1 MSLAIRRLSRVHK
14 IIGAVVGIQLFFW
27 TVSGLFFTLFPIETI
42 RGDPWRPQIEHGTLE
57 TMAVEVGAVEAA
69 AKVEGAWLSAE
80 LQPFLDRPVWVI
92 TTSKTRQ
99 MVDATT
105 GDIWSPLDPVSFRAL
120 QRRFADA
127 DGAAKIPGTE
137 ATAIYLTEAAPREYG
152 GALPVWVIE
161 DARTQQRIY
170 FDATTGAVKSV
181 RTNQWRVFDVLW
193 RFHIMDV
200 TGEDRFDTWWM
211 KLFAFLG
218 LSMVLSGF
226 ALLFDRWRK
235 GRLLS

>member
-14 IIGAVVGIQLFFW
+14 IVGAVVGLQLFFW
-27 TVSGLFFTLFPIETI
+27 TLSGLFFTLFPIETI

-57 TMAVEVGAVEAA
+57 KMAVQVGAIEAA
-69 AKVEGAWLSAE
+69 AKVEGVWLSAE

-92 TTSKTRQ
+92 TTSETRQ
-99 MVDATT
+99 MVDAMT

-127 DGAAKIPGTE
+127 DGAAQIPGTE
-137 ATAIYLTEAAPREYG
+137 ATAIYLTEAPPREYG

-218 LSMVLSGF
+218 LTMVLSGF
-226 ALLFDRWRK
+226 VLLFDRWRK